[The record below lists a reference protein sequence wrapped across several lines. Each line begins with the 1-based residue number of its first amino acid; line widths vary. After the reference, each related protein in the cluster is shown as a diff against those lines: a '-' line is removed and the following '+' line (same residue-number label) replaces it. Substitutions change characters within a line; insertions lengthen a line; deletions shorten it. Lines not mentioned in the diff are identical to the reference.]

1 MYTINSNM
9 EIMKTETVRCNPA
22 SYSYDAIKLF
32 LRNNSS
38 LLEDYLNDDDN
49 RSIAFHECGYN
60 RKAQDEFVR
69 EWFEKGVRVFQKK
82 EDKKGQQFH
91 TVVFFQT
98 KIPQAYSLSAPK
110 KTFIHILY
118 ISTKT
123 NNSTQKL
130 KFLEDFYGR
139 KEDKKVDLSVDII
152 PIKGYN
158 INIT

>member
-1 MYTINSNM
+1 MKEIEEIMEDFPEEVEEVKTTENYIPESELSESKKIMRGRTMYTINSNM

-69 EWFEKGVRVFQKK
+69 EWFEKGVRVF
-82 EDKKGQQFH
+82 
-91 TVVFFQT
+91 
-98 KIPQAYSLSAPK
+98 
-110 KTFIHILY
+110 
-118 ISTKT
+118 
-123 NNSTQKL
+123 
-130 KFLEDFYGR
+130 
-139 KEDKKVDLSVDII
+139 
-152 PIKGYN
+152 
-158 INIT
+158 

>member
-1 MYTINSNM
+1 MKEIEEIMEDFPEEVEEVEEVKTTENYISESELSESKKIMRGRTMYTINSNM

-69 EWFEKGVRVFQKK
+69 EWFEKGVRVF
-82 EDKKGQQFH
+82 
-91 TVVFFQT
+91 
-98 KIPQAYSLSAPK
+98 
-110 KTFIHILY
+110 
-118 ISTKT
+118 
-123 NNSTQKL
+123 
-130 KFLEDFYGR
+130 
-139 KEDKKVDLSVDII
+139 
-152 PIKGYN
+152 
-158 INIT
+158 

>member
-49 RSIAFHECGYN
+49 RSIAFHECGDN

-69 EWFEKGVRVFQKK
+69 EWFEKGVRVF
-82 EDKKGQQFH
+82 
-91 TVVFFQT
+91 
-98 KIPQAYSLSAPK
+98 
-110 KTFIHILY
+110 
-118 ISTKT
+118 
-123 NNSTQKL
+123 
-130 KFLEDFYGR
+130 
-139 KEDKKVDLSVDII
+139 
-152 PIKGYN
+152 
-158 INIT
+158 